1 MNQENRKIYILLTRF
16 PGAGSRLIEFITRF
30 HYTHASLGLEED
42 LNTFYS
48 FVCKGFIVEKLT
60 RYVKSDREPF
70 PCQLYELE
78 VSEKVY
84 EKVRNLLFRYTEH
97 QRDYRYSRR
106 GIALSLLHIP
116 YKRKN
121 AYFCSHF
128 VADVL
133 EQGHAVDL
141 KKDSAGYLPG
151 DLRKL
156 PGLKLHF
163 QGNLLGMLRHLGI
176 LACAAAG

>member
-1 MNQENRKIYILLTRF
+1 M
-16 PGAGSRLIEFITRF
+16 
-30 HYTHASLGLEED
+30 
-42 LNTFYS
+42 
-48 FVCKGFIVEKLT
+48 
-60 RYVKSDREPF
+60 
-70 PCQLYELE
+70 
-78 VSEKVY
+78 SEKVY
-84 EKVRNLLFRYTEH
+84 EKVRNLLFRYTKH
-97 QRDYRYSRR
+97 QRDYRYSRL

-133 EQGHAVDL
+133 EQGNAVDL

-176 LACAAAG
+176 TACPAAG